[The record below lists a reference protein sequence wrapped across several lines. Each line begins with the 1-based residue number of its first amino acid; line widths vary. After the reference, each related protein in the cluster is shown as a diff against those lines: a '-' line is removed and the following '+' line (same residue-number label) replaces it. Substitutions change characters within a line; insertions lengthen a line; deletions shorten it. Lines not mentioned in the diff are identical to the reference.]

1 MSGTAQDMLTEVG
14 EPCVRIMAMPK
25 DTNWLGDIFGGWLM
39 SHADMAGAVLAYR
52 RASGKVV
59 TVAVDQFEFRQ
70 PVYTGDVVTFFAR
83 IMKVGNTSLGVGVE
97 MYAERPG
104 TEIKDQIHV
113 ASAAMTYVHV
123 GDDRKPKPVP
133 RIDDQKPDA

>member
-1 MSGTAQDMLTEVG
+1 MHSTDDIENTEKQ
-14 EPCVRIMAMPK
+14 PTIRVRARPNDANPK
-25 DTNWLGDIFGGWLM
+25 GDIFGGWLM

-70 PVYTGDVVTFFAR
+70 PVYTGDVVTFFSR
-83 IMKVGNTSLGVGVE
+83 IVKVGNTSLRVGVE

-104 TEIKDQIHV
+104 TESKDQIHV
-113 ASAAMTYVHV
+113 ESAEITYVHV
-123 GDDRKPKPVP
+123 GDNRKPKSVP
-133 RIDDQKPDA
+133 HRNDDNPGA